1 MKRILCILVGLTLL
15 LSACGIAQ
23 PPDTDAETTAA
34 TTVPETTELAT
45 VPPVETT
52 VPTEA
57 TQPTETNPPPAE
69 GPAVEDVIRYFNEV
83 CLDAE
88 FTDGGDASLVQKWET
103 PISYRIYGAYTSE
116 DLEVIKGF
124 EAWLNTVEGFP
135 GMGEAPE
142 GTEENLSIYFCEGAE
157 FEDHLGEQY
166 VGLDGGITFW
176 YDGENRIYDAIICY
190 RKDMDR
196 QTRNSVI
203 LEEIY
208 NGLGPV
214 QDTEL
219 RPDSL
224 IYAGFSTPQEL
235 TDIDRLLLRLLYHP
249 SITCGMDEAQCETQL
264 RLLYPAVIGLD

>member
-1 MKRILCILVGLTLL
+1 MKRILCILAGVTLL
-15 LSACGIAQ
+15 LSACGIPQ
-23 PPDTDAETTAA
+23 PPETAATETTAA
-34 TTVPETTELAT
+34 TTVPETTE
-45 VPPVETT
+45 VTT
-52 VPTEA
+52 VPTTEA
-57 TQPTETNPPPAE
+57 TEPPAQW
-69 GPAVEDVIRYFNEV
+69 PAVEDVISYFNEV

-88 FTDGGDASLVQKWET
+88 FTDGGDASLVQKWT
-103 PISYRIYGAYTSE
+103 IPISYRIYGEYSPE

-124 EAWLNTVEGFP
+124 EDWLNTLEGFP
-135 GMGEAPE
+135 GMGEALE
-142 GTEENLSIYFCEGAE
+142 GTEENLSVYFCEGAE

-166 VGLDGGITFW
+166 VGLDGGITYW
-176 YDGENRIYDAIICY
+176 YDGDNQIYDAIICY

-224 IYAGFSTPQEL
+224 IYAGFSTPQAL

-249 SITCGMDEAQCETQL
+249 DITCGMDAAQCEAQI
-264 RLLYPAVIGLD
+264 RRLYPNVIGLD